1 MFLDMLLLSSL
12 AAAISAAT
20 TAIRKIVF
28 KKEDLAKIAE
38 IQSYNRELMTA
49 TRKKDQ
55 KTIQKLQKKQD
66 YIRQINAEVTKKNMI
81 TMFASLLIFFTIY
94 PTLGGFFGTQML
106 GYVPAGLDIPFVTDS
121 GKLYFYG
128 WFILSFFGVSSPIT
142 KIFGLGL
149 AGMPTAGGGE
159 DEKKAENKKQEEK
172 AGKNTERRK

>member
-1 MFLDMLLLSSL
+1 MLLLSSL

-66 YIRQINAEVTKKNMI
+66 YIRQINAEVTKK
-81 TMFASLLIFFTIY
+81 
-94 PTLGGFFGTQML
+94 
-106 GYVPAGLDIPFVTDS
+106 
-121 GKLYFYG
+121 
-128 WFILSFFGVSSPIT
+128 
-142 KIFGLGL
+142 
-149 AGMPTAGGGE
+149 
-159 DEKKAENKKQEEK
+159 
-172 AGKNTERRK
+172 

>member
-94 PTLGGFFGTQML
+94 PTLGGFFGTEIL
-106 GYVPAGLDIPFVTDS
+106 GYV
-121 GKLYFYG
+121 
-128 WFILSFFGVSSPIT
+128 
-142 KIFGLGL
+142 
-149 AGMPTAGGGE
+149 
-159 DEKKAENKKQEEK
+159 
-172 AGKNTERRK
+172 